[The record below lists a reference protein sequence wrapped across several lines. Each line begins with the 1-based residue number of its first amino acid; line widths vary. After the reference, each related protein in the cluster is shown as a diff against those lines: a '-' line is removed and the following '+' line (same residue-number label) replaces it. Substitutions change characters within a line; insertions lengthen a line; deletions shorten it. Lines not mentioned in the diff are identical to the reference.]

1 MTRTKVRLGARNL
14 THVGSSDQLWMGS
27 CHGCRVTAILVLTPM
42 QIHAVSGRGTALK
55 SVCFTVLLALMAP
68 VFFAGCGS
76 TTSDKADYVYVVVP
90 EASLRDRV
98 ATVYNKTGLV
108 HIGERLVVLER
119 MQNKKFLRVRT
130 PRGEE
135 GWIQERYLA
144 DQQTFDQFRKLA
156 DQYKN
161 TPSQGKATVE
171 EQVKVHVQPG
181 RKTGFLYLLN
191 EKEKVDLLQRQ
202 TAPRNASAAAAKD
215 QKADKDKDDSDD
227 DDKPDQPVI
236 MEDWWLVRDSLNRVG
251 WVYGRVL
258 YLDVPDEVAQ
268 YSEGQRIVGAYP
280 LDEVADGDKKV
291 GEYLVL
297 LTEPKDGA
305 PYDFNQ
311 VRVFTWNLKKHR
323 YETAYRERGLEGVL
337 PVTLGQQ
344 EFGKEGNLRTFTL
357 HLKDDQG
364 KAYEQVY
371 KFNPP
376 MVRKVYAPGQ
386 EPPPKPKKKRAE
398 AAHERKQQH
407 G

>member
-1 MTRTKVRLGARNL
+1 MAAIVVISLMPNHTIQGRRAGRRPVFFIL
-14 THVGSSDQLWMGS
+14 TI
-27 CHGCRVTAILVLTPM
+27 ALVL
-42 QIHAVSGRGTALK
+42 
-55 SVCFTVLLALMAP
+55 P
-68 VFFAGCGS
+68 VFFAGCGGA
-76 TTSDKADYVYVVVP
+76 TQEKADFVYVVVP

-108 HIGERLVVLER
+108 HNGERLVVLER
-119 MQNKKFLRVRT
+119 MQNKKFIRVRT

-135 GWIQERYLA
+135 GWIQERLLA
-144 DQQTFDQFRKLA
+144 DQQTFDQFQKLA
-156 DQYKN
+156 EQYKN
-161 TPSQGKATVE
+161 APAQGKATVE

-191 EKEKVDLLQRQ
+191 EKDKVDLLQRQ
-202 TAPRNASAAAAKD
+202 TAPRNTAAVAAKG
-215 QKADKDKDDSDD
+215 DKDESDD
-227 DDKPDQPVI
+227 EDKPDQPVI
-236 MEDWWLVRDSLNRVG
+236 MEDWWLIRDAQNRVG

-280 LDEVADGDKKV
+280 LDEVQDGDRKV

-311 VRVFTWNLKKHR
+311 VRVFTWNQKRHR
-323 YETAYRERGLEGVL
+323 YETAYRERGLEGAL
-337 PVTLGQQ
+337 PVTLGKQD
-344 EFGKEGNLRTFTL
+344 FGKEGNLRTFTL

-364 KAYEQVY
+364 KVYEQTY

-376 MVRKVYAPGQ
+376 IVRKVYAPG
-386 EPPPKPKKKRAE
+386 EDPPPKPKKRHAE
-398 AAHERKQQH
+398 AAQPHKQQH
-407 G
+407 S

>member
-1 MTRTKVRLGARNL
+1 MPNHTIQGRFTGRRSACLGL
-14 THVGSSDQLWMGS
+14 
-27 CHGCRVTAILVLTPM
+27 
-42 QIHAVSGRGTALK
+42 
-55 SVCFTVLLALMAP
+55 LLALLTP
-68 VFFAGCGS
+68 LFFAGCGNA
-76 TTSDKADYVYVVVP
+76 TQEKSDFVYVVVP

-108 HIGERLVVLER
+108 HNGERLVVLER

-135 GWIQERYLA
+135 GWIQERFLA
-144 DQQTFDQFRKLA
+144 DQQTFDQFQKLA
-156 DQYKN
+156 DQYK
-161 TPSQGKATVE
+161 TAPAQGKATVE

-202 TAPRNASAAAAKD
+202 TAARNAPAVAPKASD
-215 QKADKDKDDSDD
+215 QKDKDKDDSDD
-227 DDKPDQPVI
+227 DDKPDQPAV
-236 MEDWWLVRDSLNRVG
+236 MEDWWLIRDAQNRVG

-280 LDEVADGDKKV
+280 LDEVRDGDKKV
-291 GEYLVL
+291 GQYLVL

-311 VRVFTWNLKKHR
+311 VRVFTWNVKKHR
-323 YETAYRERGLEGVL
+323 YETAYRERGLEGTL
-337 PVTLGQQ
+337 PVTLGRQ
-344 EFGKEGNLRTFTL
+344 EFEKEGTLRTFTL

-364 KAYEQVY
+364 KTYEQTY

-376 MVRKVYAPGQ
+376 MVRKVYAAGQ
-386 EPPPKPKKKRAE
+386 EPPSKSKKKHAE
-398 AAHERKQQH
+398 AAPRKKQQP